1 MSQQPLADWRLAE
14 RLGWAVGSSGLPEV
28 TASDVAGLRA
38 DLGAT
43 VARAD
48 AVAREVTGLGAG
60 LDPAGARVIGRRAW
74 IRDNLAAMA
83 HLTDP
88 VADRLVRT
96 SGLARSV
103 ARRGLAVQLGVVFG
117 YLSTK
122 VLGQYEVFH
131 PEAEVEGRPGPG
143 RLTLVGPNLVELE
156 RTVLPGSGLGPTE
169 LRMGLCLHE
178 VAHRLQF
185 EAVPWLRPR
194 LRAIVD
200 GYLSEARLE
209 PEQVREAAGAARRLL
224 AEPSRLTDRE
234 SLLAVVLTPT
244 QRRLF
249 DEAQSLMSLLEGHGN
264 VVMDWGAEVIAAR
277 DGLDVDPA
285 RVRSVLNRRRQQ
297 ATDQALRKLLGLGL
311 KAQQYRL
318 GERFIF
324 AVAERHGREAF
335 ARVWEDPANVP
346 SRDELDDPDAWVARV
361 AGGRG

>member
-1 MSQQPLADWRLAE
+1 MGQQPLADWSLAE
-14 RLGWAVGSSGLPEV
+14 RLGWVVGSSGLP
-28 TASDVAGLRA
+28 DVAPSEVASLRA
-38 DLGAT
+38 DLETT

-48 AVAREVTGLGAG
+48 AVAREVTGLGVG
-60 LDPAGARVIGRRAW
+60 LEPAGARVIGRRVW

-103 ARRGLAVQLGVVFG
+103 ARRGIAVQLGVVFG

-131 PEAEVEGRPGPG
+131 PEAEAGGRPGPG

-156 RTVLPGSGLGPTE
+156 RTVLPGSGVSPAE

-185 EAVPWLRPR
+185 EGVPWLRPR

-200 GYLSEARLE
+200 GYLGEARLE
-209 PEQVREAAGAARRLL
+209 PEQIREAARAAGRLL
-224 AEPSRLTDRE
+224 ADPSRLTDRE

-264 VVMDWGAEVIAAR
+264 VVMDWGAEVVAAR
-277 DGLDVDPA
+277 DGLEVDPG
-285 RVRSVLNRRRQQ
+285 RVRGVLNRRRQQ
-297 ATDQALRKLLGLGL
+297 ASDQALRKLLGLGL

-324 AVAERHGREAF
+324 AVADRHGREAF
-335 ARVWEDPANVP
+335 DLVWRDPANVP
-346 SRDELDDPDAWVARV
+346 SRAELDDPDAWVARV